1 MIRLGLPRSSQWLDL
16 GAGVRVLAK
25 PITTAIYRAAVS
37 TSYRQA
43 IAIAEERDLIDAAG
57 GTISDIPD
65 PHDRDSMDGLR
76 QQFMLQAL
84 AGHAIER
91 WEGVGNDD
99 GSQAADPTPQNISVF
114 IRDFPLLAARFE
126 EKYLSEI
133 AQLAVEG
140 KDSQRAPNGTSATE
154 LHTVPDA
161 ETPSFLA

>member
-37 TSYRQA
+37 
-43 IAIAEERDLIDAAG
+43 
-57 GTISDIPD
+57 ISDIPD